1 MHKRVGIGAL
11 NKDPIKQ
18 YEQVG
23 NELIEQQAEE
33 IASQLSTFQEA
44 LKNFA
49 KEHAVEIRN
58 NAEFRKTFTKLSLK
72 IGLDPLVS
80 GSRESA
86 WSAVGMNEFY
96 LQVAVRVVEVCHATQ
111 LENGGLVSGS
121 RVCEFLN
128 GENEAS
134 GYDLLTEDDIVRAVL
149 ALKPL
154 GPGCDIEEIAGK
166 RYIRSLPLELSKD
179 QNFVLE
185 AVEVLG
191 YVTASILKDNYGWD
205 RGRCIHVLND
215 LVSKSLLWVDNQS
228 METTYWGASTLL
240 DEKSNQI
247 VEW

>member
-11 NKDPIKQ
+11 NKDPFKQ

-49 KEHAVEIRN
+49 KEHAAEIRN
-58 NAEFRKTFTKLSLK
+58 NAEFRRTFTKLSLK
-72 IGLDPLVS
+72 VGLDPLVS
-80 GSRESA
+80 GSGESA

-121 RVCEFLN
+121 RVCQFLN
-128 GENEAS
+128 EENEAS
-134 GYDLLTEDDIVRAVL
+134 GYDLLTEDDIIRAVE

-191 YVTASILKDNYGWD
+191 YVTVSILKDNYGWD
-205 RGRCIHVLND
+205 HGRCIHVLND
-215 LVSKSLLWVDNQS
+215 LVSKSLLWIDNQS
-228 METTYWGASTLL
+228 VETTYWGASTLI
-240 DEKSNQI
+240 DEKPFQI
-247 VEW
+247 VEY